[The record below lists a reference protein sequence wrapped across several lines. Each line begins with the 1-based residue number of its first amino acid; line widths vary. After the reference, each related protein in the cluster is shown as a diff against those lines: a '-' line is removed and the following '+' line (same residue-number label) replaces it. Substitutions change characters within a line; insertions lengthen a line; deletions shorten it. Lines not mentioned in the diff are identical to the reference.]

1 MAQFFYDAQIKRYLT
16 QFMRLMSNFCVQDAN
31 GNVKQ
36 VPVRYGDMSRQA
48 AAILNKNSE
57 NITPTAPFIACYIK
71 DLKFNRALMQDPTF
85 VSKINIRER
94 EFDPVTNQYLNTQGG
109 NYTIERLMPTPYTI
123 TFNADIWTTN
133 TDQKFQ
139 LWEQITVLF
148 NPSME
153 IQASDNYVDWTSLTV
168 LELTDGSTFESRQV
182 PQGMNNDISI
192 ATLQFT
198 APIWITPP
206 AKVKRLGIITKIISN
221 IFTEPV
227 GTGANGG
234 YDDTYLG
241 GNIFGGGVPDARVTV
256 TLKDYSLLVLNNSAV
271 LVPILEKN
279 VSDGWISVDEVPGR
293 PSWLSILDRYPGKFT
308 PGLSQIR
315 LGKPGGNEIVAAI
328 SLNPLSDFVM
338 NLNIDPD
345 TIPANTNIAGRTSV
359 DAIINPE
366 TFNPTGIAAGTRY
379 LILENINVVPEFGTP
394 GYFGPDAWK
403 NSDGTDFQAY
413 ANDIIQWSGTAWS
426 VVFNSQTTSDAT
438 YIINAYTGI
447 QYKWNGEQWSKSFEG
462 LYENINWRL
471 VL

>member
-16 QFMRLMSNFCVQDAN
+16 QFMRLMSNFCVQDGN
-31 GNVKQ
+31 GNIKQ

-71 DLKFNRALMQDPTF
+71 DLKFNRSLMQDPTF

-94 EFDPVTNQYLNTQGG
+94 EFDTTTNQYLNTQGG

-168 LELTDGSTFESRQV
+168 LELTDSSTFESRQV

-221 IFTEPV
+221 IFTEPEDF
-227 GTGANGG
+227 GANGG
-234 YDDTYLG
+234 FDDAYLG

-256 TLKDYSLLVLNNSAV
+256 TLKDYGLLVLNNSAV
-271 LVPILEKN
+271 LVPVLEKN

-293 PSWLSILDRYPGKFT
+293 PSWLSILDHYPGKFT

-315 LGKPGGNEIVAAI
+315 LGKPDGNEIVATI
-328 SLNPLSDFVM
+328 SLNPLSDFIM

-366 TFNPTGIAAGTRY
+366 TFNPTGVVAGTRY
-379 LILENINVVPEFGTP
+379 LILENINIVPEFGSS
-394 GYFGPDAWK
+394 GYSGPVAWK
-403 NSDGTDFQAY
+403 NSDTTDFQAH

-426 VVFNSQTTSDAT
+426 VVFNSQTTESTT

-447 QYKWNGEQWSKSFEG
+447 QYKWDGEQWSKSFEG
-462 LYENINWRL
+462 LYENVNWRL